1 MSVEYDKE
9 TDTLLIKLKDV
20 DKLDYAEE
28 IGNAI
33 VHFKDG
39 EVVEIEILN
48 ASKVLC
54 KEYLRLIPTI
64 IFP

>member
-1 MSVEYDKE
+1 MSVEYDRE
-9 TDTLLIKLKDV
+9 TDILLIKLKNV

-54 KEYLRLIPTI
+54 KK
-64 IFP
+64 